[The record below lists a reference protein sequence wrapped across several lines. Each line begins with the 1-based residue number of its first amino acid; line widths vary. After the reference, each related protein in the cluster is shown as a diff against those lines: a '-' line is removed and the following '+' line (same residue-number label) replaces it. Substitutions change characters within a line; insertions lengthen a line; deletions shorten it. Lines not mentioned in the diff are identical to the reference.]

1 LIGETEGKEIHM
13 RLEIES
19 IDIKDIQAVPRTCAK
34 GGVLYV
40 NVKELEELILRDPRI
55 KSVDVNLV
63 NPGEKVR
70 ILNILDVIQ
79 PRCKIDKVDADF
91 PGFIGKIQTAGSGRT
106 RSLNGIAVIV
116 SNPCTNRKENGLLDM
131 AGHIAEM
138 SPYGKM
144 KNISI
149 APYIAAGIEERD
161 FENAV
166 KAAGLK
172 AAIYLAR
179 GAEGHSVSEVEVYDL
194 DIPNLDHKSTLS
206 RVACYY
212 QLYSPQFDHIKI
224 SDPCFYGTDVRH
236 LMPTVIHPNEVL
248 DGGVV
253 GWLAVKAL
261 DTYSIQNHG
270 VIKELYR
277 HHGKDLLFAG
287 VVCAVA
293 NMEPAARVLSAS
305 MAANLTKNVLG
316 ADGVILVK
324 ITGGMPHI
332 DLALTGEECE
342 KLGVKTAIFTQPL
355 TPFGTL
361 ADTILF
367 NAKSLDLII
376 TSSATFERTKIAW
389 KAEKFLGGTGETRVF
404 CPDPIFQYA
413 GDPVIDIEEYLLPGV
428 LDCTGNAKV
437 IVKEY

>member
-1 LIGETEGKEIHM
+1 MK
-13 RLEIES
+13 LEIES
-19 IDIKDIQAVPRTCAK
+19 IEIQDIQRGSKTHAQQ
-34 GGVLYV
+34 GVLYV
-40 NVKELEELILRDPRI
+40 NLEELEELILKDPRI
-55 KSVDVNLV
+55 KSVDIHLIYPGQNVRVLNLM
-63 NPGEKVR
+63 
-70 ILNILDVIQ
+70 DVIQ

-91 PGFIGKIQTAGSGRT
+91 PGFIGKIQIAGSGRT
-106 RSLNGIAVIV
+106 RSLQNVAVLV
-116 SNPCTNRKENGLLDM
+116 SNPCTHRKENALLDM
-131 AGHIAEM
+131 DGPIAEM

-149 APYIAAGIEERD
+149 SPSIAEGVEDRD
-161 FENAV
+161 FENAA

-172 AAIYLAR
+172 TAIYLAR
-179 GAEGHSVSEVEVYDL
+179 GADQHPVSKVEVYDL
-194 DIPNLDHKSTLS
+194 DIPNLDPKSNLP

-212 QLYSPQFDHIKI
+212 QLYSPQFDHLAI
-224 SDPCFYGTDVRH
+224 SDPCFYGTDVRN

-253 GWLAVKAL
+253 GWLAIKAL

-270 VIKELYR
+270 VVKELYR
-277 HHGKDLLFAG
+277 HHGKDLNFVG

-293 NMEPAARVLSAS
+293 NMEPAARVRSAC
-305 MAANLTKNVLG
+305 MAANLVKNVLG

-332 DLALTGEECE
+332 DLAMAGEECE
-342 KLGVKTAIFTQPL
+342 KLGVKTAISTQPL

-367 NAKSLDLII
+367 NAEPLDLII
-376 TSSATFERTKIAW
+376 TSSATFERTKIHW
-389 KAEKFLGGTGETRVF
+389 KAEKFIGGTAETRVF
-404 CPDPIFQYA
+404 CPDPIVQFA
-413 GDPVIDIEEYLLPGV
+413 SDPVIDIEEYLLPGV
-428 LDCTGNAKV
+428 LDCTGNARV

>member
-1 LIGETEGKEIHM
+1 
-13 RLEIES
+13 
-19 IDIKDIQAVPRTCAK
+19 
-34 GGVLYV
+34 
-40 NVKELEELILRDPRI
+40 
-55 KSVDVNLV
+55 
-63 NPGEKVR
+63 
-70 ILNILDVIQ
+70 
-79 PRCKIDKVDADF
+79 
-91 PGFIGKIQTAGSGRT
+91 
-106 RSLNGIAVIV
+106 
-116 SNPCTNRKENGLLDM
+116 M
-131 AGHIAEM
+131 AGPIAEM

-144 KNISI
+144 KNVSI
-149 APYIAAGIEERD
+149 APTIAAGVEERD

-166 KAAGLK
+166 KIAGLK
-172 AAIYLAR
+172 TAIYLAR
-179 GAEGHSVSEVEVYDL
+179 GGEGNPVNEVEVYDL
-194 DIPNLDHKSTLS
+194 DIPNLDRKSNLS

-212 QLYSPQFDHIKI
+212 QLYSPQFDYLAI
-224 SDPCFYGTDVRH
+224 SDPCFYGTDVTH
-236 LMPTVIHPNEVL
+236 MMPTVIHPNEVL

-253 GWLAVKAL
+253 GWLSIKAL

-277 HHGKDLLFAG
+277 HHGKDLIFAG

-293 NMEPAARVLSAS
+293 NLEPVARVRSAC
-305 MAANLTKNVLG
+305 MAANLVKNVLG

-332 DLALTGEECE
+332 DLAFTGEESE
-342 KLGVKTAIFTQPL
+342 KLGVRTAIFTQPL

-367 NAKSLDLII
+367 NAESLDLII
-376 TSSATFERTKIAW
+376 TSSATFERTKIPW
-389 KAEKFLGGTGETRVF
+389 KAEKFLGGNAETRVF
-404 CPDPIFQYA
+404 CPDPINQYA

>member
-1 LIGETEGKEIHM
+1 M

-19 IDIKDIQAVPRTCAK
+19 IDIKDIQKGPKTYAK
-34 GGVLYV
+34 DGVLYI
-40 NVKELEELILRDPRI
+40 NLKELEGLILRDPRI
-55 KSVDVNLV
+55 KSVEINLV
-63 NPGEKVR
+63 YPGDKVR

-91 PGFIGKIQTAGSGRT
+91 PGFIGKMQTAGSGRT
-106 RSLNGIAVIV
+106 RSLRGVAALV
-116 SNPCTNRKENGLLDM
+116 SNPCTNRKENALLDM
-131 AGHIAEM
+131 AGPIAEM

-144 KNISI
+144 KNVSI
-149 APYIAAGIEERD
+149 APTIAAGVEERD

-166 KAAGLK
+166 KVVGLK
-172 AAIYLAR
+172 TSIYLAR
-179 GAEGHSVSEVEVYDL
+179 GAEGNPVNEVEVYDL
-194 DIPNLDHKSTLS
+194 DIPNLNRKSALP

-212 QLYSPQFDHIKI
+212 QLYSPQFDHLAI

-236 LMPTVIHPNEVL
+236 LMPTVLHPNEVL

-253 GWLAVKAL
+253 GWLSIKAL

-277 HHGKDLLFAG
+277 HHGKDLMFSG

-293 NMEPAARVLSAS
+293 HMEPVARVRSAC
-305 MAANLTKNVLG
+305 MAANLVKNVLG

-332 DLALTGEECE
+332 DLAMAGEECE

-367 NAKSLDLII
+367 NAASLNLII
-376 TSSATFERTKIAW
+376 TSSATFERTKITW
-389 KAEKFLGGTGETRVF
+389 KAEKFLGGTAETRIF
-404 CPDPIFQYA
+404 CPDPIVQYA
-413 GDPVIDIEEYLLPGV
+413 GDPTIDIEEYLLPGV
-428 LDCTGNAKV
+428 LDCTGNARV

>member
-1 LIGETEGKEIHM
+1 MK
-13 RLEIES
+13 LEIES
-19 IDIKDIQAVPRTCAK
+19 IDIKDIQAGSKTYGK
-34 GGVLYV
+34 DGVLYI
-40 NVKELEELILRDPRI
+40 NLKELEELILRDPRI
-55 KSVDVNLV
+55 KSVDINLV
-63 NPGEKVR
+63 YPGDKVR

-106 RSLNGIAVIV
+106 RSLRGVAVLV
-116 SNPCTNRKENGLLDM
+116 SNPCTNRKENALLDM
-131 AGHIAEM
+131 AGPIAEM

-144 KNISI
+144 RNVSI
-149 APYIAAGIEERD
+149 APVIAAGVEERD

-172 AAIYLAR
+172 TAIYLAR
-179 GAEGHSVSEVEVYDL
+179 GAEGNTVNEVEVYDL
-194 DIPNLDHKSTLS
+194 DIPNLDRKSNLP

-212 QLYSPQFDHIKI
+212 QHYSPQFDYLAI
-224 SDPCFYGTDVRH
+224 SDPCFYGTDVTH
-236 LMPTVIHPNEVL
+236 MMPTVIHPNEVL

-253 GWLAVKAL
+253 GWLSIKAL

-277 HHGKDLLFAG
+277 HHGKDLIFAG
-287 VVCAVA
+287 VVFAVA
-293 NMEPAARVLSAS
+293 NMEPVARVRSAC
-305 MAANLTKNVLG
+305 MATNLLKNVLG

-332 DLALTGEECE
+332 DLAFTGEECE
-342 KLGVKTAIFTQPL
+342 KLGVRTAIFTQPL

-367 NAKSLDLII
+367 NAESLDLII
-376 TSSATFERTKIAW
+376 TSTATFERTKIPW
-389 KAEKFLGGTGETRVF
+389 KAEKFLGGNAKTRVF
-404 CPDPIFQYA
+404 CPDPIDQYA

-428 LDCTGNAKV
+428 LDCTGNCKV

>member
-1 LIGETEGKEIHM
+1 M

-19 IDIKDIQAVPRTCAK
+19 VDIRDLQAGPRTMGK
-34 GGVLYV
+34 DGVLSV
-40 NVKELEELILRDPRI
+40 DLREVEALILKDPR
-55 KSVDVNLV
+55 VRAVEVQLV
-63 NPGEKVR
+63 YPGENVR
-70 ILNILDVIQ
+70 ILNIMDVIQ
-79 PRCKIDKVDADF
+79 PRCKSDKTDADF
-91 PGFIGKIQTAGSGRT
+91 PGFVGKIQTAGTGRT
-106 RSLNGIAVIV
+106 RSLRGVAVLV
-116 SNPCTNRKENGLLDM
+116 SNPGTNRPENALLDM
-131 AGHIAEM
+131 TGPIAEM

-144 KNISI
+144 RHVWIGPEA
-149 APYIAAGIEERD
+149 APGVEERD

-172 AAIYLAR
+172 MAVYLAR
-179 GAEGHSVSEVEVYDL
+179 GAAEMAVSEREVYDL
-194 DIPNLDHKSTLS
+194 DLAHRDPHSSLP

-212 QLYSPQFDHIKI
+212 QLYSPQFDHLKI
-224 SDPCFYGTDVRH
+224 SDPCLYGTDVHH
-236 LMPTVIHPNEVL
+236 LMPTILHPNEVF

-253 GWLAVKAL
+253 GWLSIKAL

-277 HHGKDLLFAG
+277 HHGKDLSFAG

-293 NMEPAARVLSAS
+293 NMEPAARMRSAC
-305 MAANLTKNVLG
+305 MAAHLLKNVLG

-367 NAKSLDLII
+367 NAKPLDLII

-389 KAEKFLGGTGETRVF
+389 KAEKFLGGTAETRVF
-404 CPDPIFQYA
+404 CPDPIVQHA

-428 LDCTGNAKV
+428 LDCTGNARV
-437 IVKEY
+437 VVKEY

>member
-1 LIGETEGKEIHM
+1 MK
-13 RLEIES
+13 LEIES
-19 IDIKDIQAVPRTCAK
+19 IDIREIQSGSKTHAQE
-34 GGVLYV
+34 GVLRV
-40 NVKELEELILRDPRI
+40 NLKELEALILKDARI
-55 KSVDVNLV
+55 KSVDIHLVSPGQNVRVLNLM
-63 NPGEKVR
+63 
-70 ILNILDVIQ
+70 DVIQ

-91 PGFIGKIQTAGSGRT
+91 PGFIGKMQIAGSGRT
-106 RSLNGIAVIV
+106 RSLQNVAVLV
-116 SNPCTNRKENGLLDM
+116 SNPCTNRKENGVLDM
-131 AGHIAEM
+131 DGPISEM

-144 KNISI
+144 NNISI
-149 APYIAAGIEERD
+149 APHVAAGVEERD

-172 AAIYLAR
+172 TSIYLAR
-179 GAEGHSVSEVEVYDL
+179 GADQHPVSKVEVYDL
-194 DIPNLDHKSTLS
+194 DIPNLDRKSHLP

-212 QLYSPQFDHIKI
+212 QLYSPQFDHLAI
-224 SDPCFYGTDVRH
+224 SDPCLYGTDVRN

-253 GWLAVKAL
+253 GWLAIKAL

-277 HHGKDLLFAG
+277 RHGKDLNFVG

-293 NMEPAARVLSAS
+293 NMEPDARVRSAC
-305 MAANLTKNVLG
+305 MAANLVKNVLG

-332 DLALTGEECE
+332 DLSMAGEECE

-367 NAKSLDLII
+367 NQPSLDCII
-376 TSSATFERTKIAW
+376 TSSATFERTKIPW
-389 KAEKFLGGTGETRVF
+389 KAEKFIGGTAQTRIF
-404 CPDPIFQYA
+404 CPDPIDQFA

-428 LDCTGNAKV
+428 LDCTGNARV

>member
-1 LIGETEGKEIHM
+1 M

-19 IDIKDIQAVPRTCAK
+19 VEIREIQSASKTHARE
-34 GGVLYV
+34 GVLFL
-40 NVKELEELILRDPRI
+40 NLKELEALILQDSRI
-55 KSVDVNLV
+55 RSVDIHLV
-63 NPGEKVR
+63 RPGQNVR
-70 ILNILDVIQ
+70 ILNLMDVIQ
-79 PRCKIDKVDADF
+79 PRCKIDRPGADF
-91 PGFIGKIQTAGSGRT
+91 PGLVGKMQTAGSGRT
-106 RSLNGIAVIV
+106 RSLEGVAVLL
-116 SNPCTNRKENGLLDM
+116 SNPCTGRKENGVLDM
-131 AGHIAEM
+131 DGPIAEM
-138 SPYGKM
+138 SPYAKM
-144 KNISI
+144 NNISI
-149 APYIAAGIEERD
+149 APYVAAGVEERD

-172 AAIYLAR
+172 TAVYLAR
-179 GAEGHSVSEVEVYDL
+179 GADEHPVSGVQVYDL
-194 DIPNLDHKSTLS
+194 DIPSLDRGSSLP

-212 QLYSPQFDHIKI
+212 QLYSPQFDHLAV
-224 SDPCFYGTDVRH
+224 SDPCLYGTDVRH
-236 LMPTVIHPNEVL
+236 LMPTILHPNEVL

-253 GWLAVKAL
+253 GWLAIKAL

-277 HHGKDLLFAG
+277 RHGKDLLFAG

-293 NMEPAARVLSAS
+293 NMEPAARARSAC
-305 MAANLTKNVLG
+305 MAAHLVKNVLG

-332 DLALTGEECE
+332 DLAMTGEECE

-367 NAKSLDLII
+367 NQPSLDCII
-376 TSSATFERTKIAW
+376 TASATFERTKIHW
-389 KAEKFLGGTGETRVF
+389 KAEEFLGGTAETRIF
-404 CPDPIFQYA
+404 CPDPIDQFA

-428 LDCTGNAKV
+428 LDCTGNARV

>member
-1 LIGETEGKEIHM
+1 
-13 RLEIES
+13 
-19 IDIKDIQAVPRTCAK
+19 
-34 GGVLYV
+34 
-40 NVKELEELILRDPRI
+40 
-55 KSVDVNLV
+55 
-63 NPGEKVR
+63 
-70 ILNILDVIQ
+70 
-79 PRCKIDKVDADF
+79 
-91 PGFIGKIQTAGSGRT
+91 
-106 RSLNGIAVIV
+106 
-116 SNPCTNRKENGLLDM
+116 M
-131 AGHIAEM
+131 AGPISEM

-149 APYIAAGIEERD
+149 APTIAAGTEERE

-166 KAAGLK
+166 KIAGLK
-172 AAIYLAR
+172 TAVYLAR
-179 GAEGHSVSEVEVYDL
+179 GADGHRADEVEVYDL
-194 DIPNLDHKSTLS
+194 DIPNLDRKSNLP

-212 QLYSPQFDHIKI
+212 QLYSPQFDHLKI
-224 SDPCFYGTDVRH
+224 SDPCFYGTDVCH

-253 GWLAVKAL
+253 GWLAIKAL
-261 DTYSIQNHG
+261 DTYSVQNHG

-277 HHGKDLLFAG
+277 HHGKDLIFAG
-287 VVCAVA
+287 VVCTVA
-293 NMEPAARVLSAS
+293 NMEPVARVRSAC
-305 MAANLTKNVLG
+305 MAANLVKNVLG

-367 NAKSLDLII
+367 NAESLNLII
-376 TSSATFERTKIAW
+376 TSSATFERTKIPW
-389 KAEKFLGGTGETRVF
+389 KAEKFIGGNAETRVF
-404 CPDPIFQYA
+404 CPDPIVQYA

-428 LDCTGNAKV
+428 LDCTGSVKV

>member
-1 LIGETEGKEIHM
+1 M
-13 RLEIES
+13 RLDIES
-19 IDIKDIQAVPRTCAK
+19 SDIKDIQADSKTYARN
-34 GGVLYV
+34 GVLYI
-40 NVKELEELILRDPRI
+40 NLKELEELILRDPRI
-55 KSVDVNLV
+55 KSVEINLV
-63 NPGEKVR
+63 YPGDNVR

-79 PRCKIDKVDADF
+79 PRCKIGKVDADF
-91 PGFIGKIQTAGSGRT
+91 PGFIGKVQTAGSGRT
-106 RSLNGIAVIV
+106 RSLRGIAVLV
-116 SNPCTNRKENGLLDM
+116 SNPCTNRKENALLDM
-131 AGHIAEM
+131 AGPVAEM

-144 KNISI
+144 KNVSI
-149 APYIAAGIEERD
+149 APTIAAGVEERD

-166 KAAGLK
+166 KNAGLK
-172 AAIYLAR
+172 TAIYLAR
-179 GAEGHSVSEVEVYDL
+179 GAEGHPVSEVEVYDL
-194 DIPNLDHKSTLS
+194 DIPNLDRKSNLP

-212 QLYSPQFDHIKI
+212 QLYSPQFDYLAI
-224 SDPCFYGTDVRH
+224 SDPCFYGTDVTH
-236 LMPTVIHPNEVL
+236 MMPTVIHPNEVL

-253 GWLAVKAL
+253 GWLSIKAL

-277 HHGKDLLFAG
+277 YHGKDLIFAG

-293 NMEPAARVLSAS
+293 NMEPVARVRSAC
-305 MAANLTKNVLG
+305 MAANLVKNVLG

-332 DLALTGEECE
+332 DLAFTGEECE

-367 NAKSLDLII
+367 NAESLDLII
-376 TSSATFERTKIAW
+376 TSSATFERTKIPW
-389 KAEKFLGGTGETRVF
+389 KAEKFLGGNAKTRIF
-404 CPDPIFQYA
+404 CPDPIDQYA

-428 LDCTGNAKV
+428 LDCTGNVKV